1 MAGLLAGQLGLTE
14 WAELEAHTA
23 ACETCDR
30 ALDYRY
36 RDLFEERIG
45 QERPVASRAG
55 RTALRVGIS
64 VAAVLVLGGLGVY
77 ASPRLLPE
85 ISNTLREQRL
95 PELAGDFVD
104 SLTASLSKVASTS
117 LSRVASML
125 APSPTRPDQDPRIA
139 TGPPAPSAAPP
150 PERLAEE
157 TRPGSPLPTESMPM
171 SSPAG
176 PAEEA
181 RTASPPPAESM
192 PTPSPT
198 RRAEEARTA
207 SPPPAES
214 MPAAAPT
221 RRVEEARTVFPPP
234 AVSAPAPPTRRTEDA
249 PAASAPPRA
258 PASATAPPATAPP
271 DVPSPPAVTARPPT
285 SASLPP
291 RPAAPRRPAR
301 ASEPKPE
308 QKATA
313 QKPVKERSVAQSTR
327 VQDEQP
333 PAATP
338 RPFTGAGADVIAQL
352 SVQDRQEARRDIGL
366 LLARLGGSRKA
377 ERESTVWL
385 EVPRSRYSEFTR
397 GLAQIGAWQMEQG
410 GQPLPDPVA
419 VTVILTR

>member
-1 MAGLLAGQLGLTE
+1 MADLLAGRLGLTE

-45 QERPVASRAG
+45 RERPVASRAG
-55 RTALRVGIS
+55 RTARRVGIGA
-64 VAAVLVLGGLGVY
+64 AAVLALGAIGVY

-85 ISNTLREQRL
+85 ISSTLREVHLRE
-95 PELAGDFVD
+95 PAGDFVD
-104 SLTASLSKVASTS
+104 SLTASLSRVASTS
-117 LSRVASML
+117 LSRMASML

-139 TGPPAPSAAPP
+139 TGPPVPSAPP
-150 PERLAEE
+150 PPARPAEE
-157 TRPGSPLPTESMPM
+157 ASPVSPLPTESMPTP
-171 SSPAG
+171 SPAG

-181 RTASPPPAESM
+181 RTASPPSAESM
-192 PTPSPT
+192 AAPT

-214 MPAAAPT
+214 MPASAPT
-221 RRVEEARTVFPPP
+221 RRTEEARTVSPPVP
-234 AVSAPAPPTRRTEDA
+234 PPTRHTEDA

-258 PASATAPPATAPP
+258 AASATTPAATAPPAA
-271 DVPSPPAVTARPPT
+271 PSPPAVTARPPT

-291 RPAAPRRPAR
+291 RSAAPRRPAR

-313 QKPVKERSVAQSTR
+313 QKPVKGRSVAQSTR
-327 VQDEQP
+327 VPDEQS

-338 RPFTGAGADVIAQL
+338 RPFTGAAADVIAQL